1 MTENNEIKQNDVQFH
16 IFHEIIDNLEERF
29 LSSKKKSYKFSL
41 NDILDAFY
49 ENEVMLYHS
58 YIDYFF
64 NNIFTKDINWNET
77 ELFVKFV
84 WFAND
89 LKTNTIV
96 FQQNYFTFLVELSK
110 CWTFWN
116 EFERAVYRDISSI
129 FSNWWWTENQE
140 YFDIILDRFYWFFN
154 NTLFRNFLVLFCADT
169 YKRYKNNKKVD
180 AFLLDMLSNNRK
192 IHTVLKIDPI
202 IRKRYNIDK
211 HEKKYLFE
219 IDKLNIED
227 INETFAKVLIE
238 TMLKKMNLKWSSLFS
253 NQLRFF
259 WYKRM
264 KFIKNKELTWD
275 NEILELS
282 INKIQNQKWWMIW
295 EQSQLIY
302 WYQKSKNI
310 EDMIENI
317 NEVLESDLYS
327 MNDLW
332 WNLHQILWIN
342 FKTDKN
348 KYIQFFEYLK
358 AKNRKLYD
366 KIYFY
371 IWTTIDLFYWI
382 RQ

>member
-1 MTENNEIKQNDVQFH
+1 
-16 IFHEIIDNLEERF
+16 
-29 LSSKKKSYKFSL
+29 
-41 NDILDAFY
+41 
-49 ENEVMLYHS
+49 
-58 YIDYFF
+58 
-64 NNIFTKDINWNET
+64 
-77 ELFVKFV
+77 
-84 WFAND
+84 
-89 LKTNTIV
+89 
-96 FQQNYFTFLVELSK
+96 
-110 CWTFWN
+110 
-116 EFERAVYRDISSI
+116 
-129 FSNWWWTENQE
+129 
-140 YFDIILDRFYWFFN
+140 
-154 NTLFRNFLVLFCADT
+154 
-169 YKRYKNNKKVD
+169 
-180 AFLLDMLSNNRK
+180 
-192 IHTVLKIDPI
+192 
-202 IRKRYNIDK
+202 
-211 HEKKYLFE
+211 
-219 IDKLNIED
+219 
-227 INETFAKVLIE
+227 
-238 TMLKKMNLKWSSLFS
+238 
-253 NQLRFF
+253 
-259 WYKRM
+259 M